1 MEDGGGARVSARINF
16 QCGETQEMSRL
27 HAMCELKRRERRAPL
42 AVRVTS
48 AFTLIEI
55 MVVVAIM
62 GVIMAMSIPS
72 VMMAMR
78 QESVRKAAN
87 DLKEACQTVRG
98 RAIMSG
104 QMTTLTFHPRDRKF
118 DGGEGISG
126 LLPNDVT
133 IEMVAVNLRE
143 YKEED
148 TVTVR
153 FFPNG
158 TSDEMTVVYRSAKN
172 EWRRINL
179 EVTTGLPAVESDM
192 SK

>member
-1 MEDGGGARVSARINF
+1 MKTGGDMASARF
-16 QCGETQEMSRL
+16 
-27 HAMCELKRRERRAPL
+27 KRG
-42 AVRVTS
+42 
-48 AFTLIEI
+48 FTLIEI

-62 GVIMAMSIPS
+62 GVIMGMSIPS

-87 DLKEACQTVRG
+87 DLKEACLTVRG

-104 QMTTLTFHPRDRKF
+104 QMTTLNFYPQDRKY
-118 DGGEGISG
+118 DGGAGVVG
-126 LLPNDVT
+126 VLPEDLT
-133 IEMVAVNLRE
+133 IEMLSVNLRE
-143 YKEED
+143 FKEWD
-148 TVTVR
+148 KATVR

-179 EVTTGLPAVESDM
+179 EVTTGLPAVETDM